1 MIPDR
6 LKKGDTISVI
16 AVSNTAKPDDIQYLE
31 KSKKLFEDLGIN
43 VIFGKNIC
51 SNTLGYGA
59 TVQEKVEDLHD
70 AFSNKDVKGI
80 FIVKGGEDSNS
91 LFDYIDYELIKENP
105 KIICGFSDST
115 SVLNVINLKTNLVT
129 YHGPTFKSLTS
140 WETDYGFRCVID
152 SLINDSKSFGKID
165 EEYYTLKKGKADGE
179 LIGGNLS
186 LISKMSAGK
195 YKVNFKNKIL
205 FLEELGFESS
215 PNLVS
220 NNLYYMKQNG
230 VFDDISGLWI
240 GNYEHESNI
249 KLEQIIMN
257 VLKDGNYSF
266 PIIKSDNF
274 GHIDKKIVI
283 PVGARASIDTEAK
296 EKIKLI

>member
-16 AVSNTAKPDDIQYLE
+16 AVSNTAKPDDMQYIE

-43 VIFGKNIC
+43 VIFGKNIY

-59 TVQEKVEDLHD
+59 TVQEKIEDLHE
-70 AFSNKDVKGI
+70 AFSNKEVKGI
-80 FIVKGGEDSNS
+80 FIVKGGENSNS
-91 LFDYIDYELIKENP
+91 LFDYIDYDLIKKNP

-115 SVLNVINLKTNLVT
+115 SILNAINLKTDLVT

-140 WETDYGFRCVID
+140 WETDYAFKQVVH
-152 SLINDSKSFGKID
+152 SLINGSKSFGEKD
-165 EEYYTLKKGKADGE
+165 EEYYVLKEGKTSGK

-186 LISKMSAGK
+186 LISRMSAGK
-195 YKVNFKNKIL
+195 YKAEFKDKIL

-215 PNLVS
+215 PTLVS

-230 VFDDISGLWI
+230 VFNEINGLWI
-240 GNYEHESNI
+240 GNYEHDSKI
-249 KLEQIIMN
+249 KLEKIILD
-257 VLKDGNYSF
+257 VIAKDDYKF
-266 PIIKSDNF
+266 PIIKSENF
-274 GHIDKKIVI
+274 GHIDKKIII
-283 PVGARASIDTEAK
+283 PIGAEALIDTDSK
-296 EKIKLI
+296 EKIKLV